1 VDARPRESTIS
12 GGDSNADDVGGC
24 SIECDE
30 PTRGTATAGEGGGI
44 KGAAGVAA
52 NFAGEGVRDVD
63 LERDLDL
70 DLSLPSS
77 VDPLTPLTT
86 T

>member
-1 VDARPRESTIS
+1 L
-12 GGDSNADDVGGC
+12 DDVGGW

-30 PTRGTATAGEGGGI
+30 ETRGTATAGEAGGI
-44 KGAAGVAA
+44 VVFEGVE
-52 NFAGEGVRDVD
+52 NSPGEGVLDLD

-70 DLSLPSS
+70 SLPSCTT
-77 VDPLTPLTT
+77 PFTPLTT